1 MGNTTTKESA
11 VYHKLTKLEKDKIEE
26 LKQIYPNTFIV
37 RIVNKKGQV
46 LAEHTEDNKEIKNL
60 SLPEALQSFSI
71 LSFIIHL
78 IFCFNFFFFTH
89 TLFIITSFLIVDC
102 LSSDETPRILRIS
115 GSKSMFTLVGFTDDD
130 TKVIFS
136 FYLFHL
142 KPFFEIYYSLYIFVC
157 HFCYAVYDRSI
168 RML

>member
-71 LSFIIHL
+71 LSF
-78 IFCFNFFFFTH
+78 
-89 TLFIITSFLIVDC
+89 FIII
-102 LSSDETPRILRIS
+102 
-115 GSKSMFTLVGFTDDD
+115 
-130 TKVIFS
+130 
-136 FYLFHL
+136 
-142 KPFFEIYYSLYIFVC
+142 
-157 HFCYAVYDRSI
+157 
-168 RML
+168 